1 MSVGI
6 CRGIAEDFG
15 RGPGFTVMYAAA
27 CLLLLLIFGRPHLRA
42 FSLKYLLL
50 GVGAANVCAICFIFS
65 LSMAEDATQ
74 TMQVGMVNYLWPCLT
89 IVFAVLFNGERARW
103 WIVPGVLLSLLGV
116 MVVLGGEDG
125 FNPMHFAANW
135 MKNPWS
141 YTIALVGAVLWAGY
155 GSMTR
160 AWSGGHNPVVIIFFN
175 DMLIF
180 GLIWLLTPT
189 PPGEWMHPGWLGVF
203 LGAAA
208 TGLGYGVWTYGMQ
221 YGNMTLLGIGSYFTP
236 VLSCVFASFYI
247 GSDLSATF
255 WQGVALVV
263 LGSLVCWT
271 SVRKTKPVE
280 RKGEPLNLHHKHLP
294 EMEYVCGLMHAPV
307 FVPIVGDFY
316 KGMATTVMLPGV
328 DAHIVHDTLAEH
340 YANQNFATVAPTG
353 GDENV
358 IYANT
363 MAGRD
368 SLRLIVCGHEEQ
380 TIVTA
385 LFDNLGKGA
394 SGAAVQN
401 MNIMLG
407 LEETT
412 GLTL

>member
-1 MSVGI
+1 M
-6 CRGIAEDFG
+6 
-15 RGPGFTVMYAAA
+15 
-27 CLLLLLIFGRPHLRA
+27 
-42 FSLKYLLL
+42 
-50 GVGAANVCAICFIFS
+50 
-65 LSMAEDATQ
+65 
-74 TMQVGMVNYLWPCLT
+74 
-89 IVFAVLFNGERARW
+89 
-103 WIVPGVLLSLLGV
+103 
-116 MVVLGGEDG
+116 
-125 FNPMHFAANW
+125 
-135 MKNPWS
+135 
-141 YTIALVGAVLWAGY
+141 LWAGY

-280 RKGEPLNLHHKHLP
+280 RKGEPLNLHHKH
-294 EMEYVCGLMHAPV
+294 
-307 FVPIVGDFY
+307 
-316 KGMATTVMLPGV
+316 
-328 DAHIVHDTLAEH
+328 
-340 YANQNFATVAPTG
+340 
-353 GDENV
+353 
-358 IYANT
+358 
-363 MAGRD
+363 
-368 SLRLIVCGHEEQ
+368 
-380 TIVTA
+380 
-385 LFDNLGKGA
+385 
-394 SGAAVQN
+394 
-401 MNIMLG
+401 
-407 LEETT
+407 
-412 GLTL
+412 

>member
-271 SVRKTKPVE
+271 SVRKPLQEMKP
-280 RKGEPLNLHHKHLP
+280 
-294 EMEYVCGLMHAPV
+294 
-307 FVPIVGDFY
+307 D
-316 KGMATTVMLPGV
+316 
-328 DAHIVHDTLAEH
+328 
-340 YANQNFATVAPTG
+340 
-353 GDENV
+353 
-358 IYANT
+358 
-363 MAGRD
+363 
-368 SLRLIVCGHEEQ
+368 
-380 TIVTA
+380 
-385 LFDNLGKGA
+385 
-394 SGAAVQN
+394 
-401 MNIMLG
+401 
-407 LEETT
+407 
-412 GLTL
+412 

>member
-236 VLSCVFASFYI
+236 VLSCVFASCYI

-280 RKGEPLNLHHKHLP
+280 RKGEPLNLHHKH
-294 EMEYVCGLMHAPV
+294 
-307 FVPIVGDFY
+307 
-316 KGMATTVMLPGV
+316 
-328 DAHIVHDTLAEH
+328 
-340 YANQNFATVAPTG
+340 
-353 GDENV
+353 
-358 IYANT
+358 
-363 MAGRD
+363 
-368 SLRLIVCGHEEQ
+368 
-380 TIVTA
+380 
-385 LFDNLGKGA
+385 
-394 SGAAVQN
+394 
-401 MNIMLG
+401 
-407 LEETT
+407 
-412 GLTL
+412 